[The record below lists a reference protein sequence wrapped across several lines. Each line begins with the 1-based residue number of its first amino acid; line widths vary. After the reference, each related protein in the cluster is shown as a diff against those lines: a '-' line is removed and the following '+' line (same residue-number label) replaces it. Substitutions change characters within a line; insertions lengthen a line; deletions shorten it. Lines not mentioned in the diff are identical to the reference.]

1 MGFGTRRPPTYVG
14 ARDHRPT
21 AFSAPRL
28 ACFGNRRYFLTL
40 TNADPKRALR
50 REALAHRSAVASGV
64 RAAFDRRL
72 AEEGLRLARLWRP
85 RVVSA
90 FHPLRGEPDTLELLH
105 ALVAD
110 GFATALPVV
119 VGRGSALT
127 FRLWRPGDPTRTG
140 AMSIAEPL
148 ETAPAVDPD
157 LLFVPLA
164 SFDRR
169 GHRIGYGA
177 GYYDRSLARLRA
189 IKAVHAVGVA
199 YGVCEVPAVPDEA
212 HDQRLDAILTER
224 QTILFSER

>member
-1 MGFGTRRPPTYVG
+1 M
-14 ARDHRPT
+14 
-21 AFSAPRL
+21 
-28 ACFGNRRYFLTL
+28 TL

-50 REALAHRSAVASGV
+50 REALALRRAVASGV
-64 RAAFDRRL
+64 RAAFSRRL

-90 FHPLRGEPDTLELLH
+90 FHPLRDEPDTLELLQ
-105 ALVAD
+105 ALAAED
-110 GFATALPVV
+110 FLTALPVV

-164 SFDRR
+164 CFDRR

-189 IKAVHAVGVA
+189 IKPCMRSASPTGS
-199 YGVCEVPAVPDEA
+199 CEVAAVPNEA
-212 HDQRLDAILTER
+212 HDQRLDAILTDE